1 MYHLSVGTH
10 LGHDKYVYTK
20 LCKISKKY
28 KITDF
33 NSPRNE
39 PLNAL
44 EYCSKNIE
52 EYFHLRNPDKI
63 NLSDESITQDVKTVM
78 NIMVKHVNYM
88 EQGMI
93 GLQYKLIESDN
104 ERVNQQIC
112 IYQPIGEKNST
123 KMCGVNNTCVQNL
136 VYMSRKS
143 KLNHRETDDQEP
155 QHLRTKYTQTKIR

>member
-112 IYQPIGEKNST
+112 IYQPIGEKIQQKKPST
-123 KMCGVNNTCVQNL
+123 NFFTL
-136 VYMSRKS
+136 
-143 KLNHRETDDQEP
+143 
-155 QHLRTKYTQTKIR
+155 